1 MTLSPMLAIAVSVA
15 RNISVKTGGFSH
27 EMIDVLKTSIGKET
41 HSIISQ

>member
-1 MTLSPMLAIAVSVA
+1 MPLSPMLAIVVSDM
-15 RNISVKTGGFSH
+15 RNITVKTWGFSH